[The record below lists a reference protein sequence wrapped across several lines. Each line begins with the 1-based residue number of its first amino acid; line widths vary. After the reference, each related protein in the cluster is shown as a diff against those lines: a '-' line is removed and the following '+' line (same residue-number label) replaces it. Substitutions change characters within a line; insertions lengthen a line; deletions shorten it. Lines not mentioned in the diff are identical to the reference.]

1 MLAIRQ
7 ALATGM
13 NWHAVAQLVR
23 EEKTAG
29 NPVAKLIHSLRLDQ
43 NKITLVR
50 EVGRRSSCPCI
61 ATFGNGVM
69 TVQGKT

>member
-13 NWHAVAQLVR
+13 DWHAVAQLVR
-23 EEKTAG
+23 EEKAAG

-43 NKITLVR
+43 NKITVVRLVAR
-50 EVGRRSSCPCI
+50 SPGVDTHACGVRVVCAKRR
-61 ATFGNGVM
+61 
-69 TVQGKT
+69 